1 MILHSP
7 SFNKG
12 TAFSA
17 EERNGLGLRGLLPP
31 VVETIDVQLQRTL
44 LHLRSF
50 ALPIDRFI
58 YLQSL
63 KDRNETLF
71 YRLAV
76 DHLEEVMVH
85 APHAL
90 AFGTVS
96 CETGA

>member
-1 MILHSP
+1 
-7 SFNKG
+7 
-12 TAFSA
+12 
-17 EERNGLGLRGLLPP
+17 LPP

-85 APHAL
+85 TSAPTL
-90 AFGTVS
+90 APLLPPLMKLTLTAVLS
-96 CETGA
+96 SL

>member
-1 MILHSP
+1 
-7 SFNKG
+7 
-12 TAFSA
+12 
-17 EERNGLGLRGLLPP
+17 LPP

-85 APHAL
+85 VTPTLAL
-90 AFGTVS
+90 PLPPLMKSTLTAVLS
-96 CETGA
+96 SL